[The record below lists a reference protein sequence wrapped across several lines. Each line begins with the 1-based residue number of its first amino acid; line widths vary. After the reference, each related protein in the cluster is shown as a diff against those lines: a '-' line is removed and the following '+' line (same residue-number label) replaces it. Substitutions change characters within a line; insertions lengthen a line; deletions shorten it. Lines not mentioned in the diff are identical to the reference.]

1 MGSVAYVILWLAHC
15 HRWEKVMEQFLEALR
30 QQFSEEQIQK
40 GQELLED
47 LLDITNG
54 NGEEGYIAANLFY
67 SLMTDELQK
76 FVDDNEGNT
85 DEYTEIK

>member
-1 MGSVAYVILWLAHC
+1 
-15 HRWEKVMEQFLEALR
+15 MEQLLEALR

-54 NGEEGYIAANLFY
+54 NGEEGYLAANLFY
-67 SLMTDELQK
+67 SLMTDEIEK
-76 FVDDNEGNT
+76 FSEGRGFESET
-85 DEYTEIK
+85 